1 MALVK
6 TADGSAAATLS
17 TNHDRLSMDALIP
30 RVLLIAVTLLV
41 STGANHRTQNFL
53 VTASSP
59 EEART
64 IGEAAEEYRRR
75 LAIFWTGEPLADWRR
90 PCTIKVRSGSYG
102 AAGQTTF
109 QFVGSSV
116 SNWKMMVQG
125 SPERILDS
133 VLPHEVN
140 HTIFASHFRRPL
152 PRWADEGASTLFE
165 HRSEQQLQLDLLQDI
180 IKSRRE
186 YIPLR
191 RLLSMK
197 QYPTGHRPMLVLYA
211 EGFGLV
217 DFLMQQGGRATYL
230 KFLSDARSGQ
240 WEAAIR
246 KHYNHR
252 GVNAL
257 EKDWRSWVVAGM
269 PRYGI
274 SPEEMIATLSTK
286 TRDVA
291 RPQSRQPKLQTVS
304 GRSQQDQTRKSRTQ
318 ARPPV
323 DQAKPFTWNAQPQV
337 PDASRELSKF
347 KENRRF
353 SLQAPTPKVKQS
365 KGLNASLHQ
374 RKATRPFRRN
384 DSRALPFEKQSQL
397 QPTHHQKVK
406 RRQQEDA
413 SGLWKRSVETGST
426 PQWAGFPGQK
436 GLF

>member
-1 MALVK
+1 
-6 TADGSAAATLS
+6 
-17 TNHDRLSMDALIP
+17 MDALIL

-41 STGANHRTQNFL
+41 STGASHRTQNFL

-64 IGEAAEEYRRR
+64 VGEAAEEYRRR
-75 LAIFWTGEPLADWRR
+75 LAIFWTGQPLADWQR

-109 QFVGSSV
+109 QFVGNSV

-125 SPERILDS
+125 SSERILDS

-165 HRSEQQLQLDLLQDI
+165 HRSEQRLQLDLLQNI
-180 IKSRRE
+180 IRSRRE

-197 QYPTGHRPMLVLYA
+197 QYPTGHRKMLILYA

-217 DFLMQQGGRATYL
+217 DFLMQQGGRQTYL

-246 KHYNHR
+246 KHYNHE
-252 GVNAL
+252 GVEAL

-274 SPEEMIATLSTK
+274 SPEEMIATLGTE

-291 RPQSRQPKLQTVS
+291 RPPSRQPKVRSVS
-304 GRSQQDQTRKSRTQ
+304 GRRQQTTPRRSSTESRRSSSQTKSS
-318 ARPPV
+318 
-323 DQAKPFTWNAQPQV
+323 TWNARIRV

-347 KENRRF
+347 KEDRRF
-353 SLQAPTPKVKQS
+353 SLQAPTPSS
-365 KGLNASLHQ
+365 KPVECLSTNSREPQ
-374 RKATRPFRRN
+374 PKAIREFRRR
-384 DSRALPFEKQSQL
+384 DSDALPFLEDSQL
-397 QPTHHQKVK
+397 QPTNHQKSK
-406 RRQQEDA
+406 RRQQADA
-413 SGLWKRSVETGST
+413 SGLWKRSEETGSI